1 MVLFRLHMH
10 LAPCCFVFCCFL
22 LRIVIRFFMKLFRTG
37 DINIVRECQIMFQ
50 FQLPSELL
58 EKRTEKF
65 IHDYDKFAAP
75 LIYSDAHCG

>member
-1 MVLFRLHMH
+1 MIMH
-10 LAPCCFVFCCFL
+10 LRQKNRRANISCICEVNHT
-22 LRIVIRFFMKLFRTG
+22 VNNNKLFRTG
-37 DINIVRECQIMFQ
+37 NINIVRECQVMFQ

-58 EKRTEKF
+58 EKRTKKF

>member
-1 MVLFRLHMH
+1 
-10 LAPCCFVFCCFL
+10 
-22 LRIVIRFFMKLFRTG
+22 MKLFGTEN
-37 DINIVRECQIMFQ
+37 INIVLECQIMFQ

-58 EKRTEKF
+58 EKRTKKF

>member
-1 MVLFRLHMH
+1 
-10 LAPCCFVFCCFL
+10 
-22 LRIVIRFFMKLFRTG
+22 MKLFRTG
-37 DINIVRECQIMFQ
+37 NINIVLECRIMFQ
-50 FQLPSELL
+50 FQLPSELHVL

>member
-1 MVLFRLHMH
+1 MNSLD
-10 LAPCCFVFCCFL
+10 FV
-22 LRIVIRFFMKLFRTG
+22 VNRFFMKLFRTEN
-37 DINIVRECQIMFQ
+37 INIVRECLIMFQ

-58 EKRTEKF
+58 EKRTKKF

>member
-1 MVLFRLHMH
+1 MSNNVSVPV
-10 LAPCCFVFCCFL
+10 A
-22 LRIVIRFFMKLFRTG
+22 
-37 DINIVRECQIMFQ
+37 Q

-75 LIYSDAHCG
+75 MINPDAHCN